1 MGAILTV
8 DLIYVFIAFLFFLGC
23 WFFARACETL

>member
-1 MGAILTV
+1 MGVILMV

-23 WFFARACETL
+23 WFFARVCEKL